1 MVARVATRTTKAMR
15 LDPELA
21 GMDMPKLANAIEVY
35 ATFARAASTYRDEGR
50 PDLADVLV
58 TDQATK
64 LGQAVARLVH
74 EALGL
79 ELGPVQ
85 KQGQPKPDES

>member
-21 GMDMPKLANAIEVY
+21 GMDMPKLANALEVY
-35 ATFARAASTYRDEGR
+35 ATFARAAAAYRDEGR

-58 TDQATK
+58 TDQTAK
-64 LGQAVARLVH
+64 MGQAVARLVH

-79 ELGPVQ
+79 EFGPVQ
-85 KQGQPKPDES
+85 KPDQTTSEGD